1 MSWKIFFSLHTDK
14 QFILLADYGMI
25 YIGTQITRFVL
36 SHKPPSKRHCQIPA
50 FPALWQLWG
59 VSLRRREDPSAGS
72 QSHRSPGTPAPFL
85 PSPAPAGPAHAHP
98 LETRPSALP
107 AHHMRSK
114 SWILEKQQRD
124 HFGKDKTRAEFISSL
139 WQQTCPSSWWSRS
152 CCAPHSPGPLLSP
165 CRMGSLWTVKH
176 KGNGNFHWQVPQL
189 LHFCIILIVL
199 HNTDKWLFFHLAEQT
214 RPSPTYPDKALF
226 CPHQLHVSW
235 VFTSGK
241 YENDWQVSN

>member
-1 MSWKIFFSLHTDK
+1 MSWKIFFSPTHRQTVHSTGSLWNDLHWYSDNQVCLVT
-14 QFILLADYGMI
+14 QTPIQETLPNSSIPSSLA
-25 YIGTQITRFVL
+25 
-36 SHKPPSKRHCQIPA
+36 
-50 FPALWQLWG
+50 ALRGLPEKEG
-59 VSLRRREDPSAGS
+59 GS
-72 QSHRSPGTPAPFL
+72 QCRIPVTPQPQTPAPFL

-165 CRMGSLWTVKH
+165 CRMGSLWTVRH

-199 HNTDKWLFFHLAEQT
+199 HYTDKLTVLSSCWTNPPLSNTPRRGSFLSSPAPCFLSVYLRKIRKWLASL
-214 RPSPTYPDKALF
+214 
-226 CPHQLHVSW
+226 
-235 VFTSGK
+235 
-241 YENDWQVSN
+241 